1 MVIITFIYVIFTI
14 WMCITN
20 YTVSKLTKKQYEES
34 KKQLEYHHED
44 QLRLLYKPI
53 LQMEIVPEQ
62 STYLFTL
69 ECPVTPRKHTSFS
82 YNAIKLKNIGNGTAT
97 ILFFSW
103 VHSGADEFDNPV
115 IPPINGIMSGDSYY
129 INMLSFYNNNYPK
142 ENNAVLELHYS
153 DILGYDHKQRIY
165 FSFSQE
171 KLVKIEN
178 ESPEPEYP
186 KDDI

>member
-62 STYLFTL
+62 STY
-69 ECPVTPRKHTSFS
+69 
-82 YNAIKLKNIGNGTAT
+82 
-97 ILFFSW
+97 
-103 VHSGADEFDNPV
+103 
-115 IPPINGIMSGDSYY
+115 
-129 INMLSFYNNNYPK
+129 
-142 ENNAVLELHYS
+142 
-153 DILGYDHKQRIY
+153 
-165 FSFSQE
+165 
-171 KLVKIEN
+171 
-178 ESPEPEYP
+178 
-186 KDDI
+186 